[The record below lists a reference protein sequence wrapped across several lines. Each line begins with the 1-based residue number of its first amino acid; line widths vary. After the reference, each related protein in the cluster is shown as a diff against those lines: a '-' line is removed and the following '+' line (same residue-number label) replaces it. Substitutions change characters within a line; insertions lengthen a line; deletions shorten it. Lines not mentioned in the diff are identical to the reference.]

1 MAKKTLAEQIAELSK
16 PEVSDFDIEDSER
29 AIFEHSA
36 SGSEEDEEDEVLKSE
51 HYVKVGKSKLRDNGI
66 HLRDAKYIGKASS
79 RKDIFEDSEHELNVE
94 SSEIS
99 EEDEE
104 DEGGS
109 HSEDSG
115 DEAQEY
121 KALESKSDSES
132 EQIEGDEAQEY
143 KALESKSDSESEQIE
158 EQFDPLSLTNSSDEY
173 NSDSEPSTEEEITD
187 SKRQKLKQFMANE
200 RKHIISR
207 LSAST
212 KIDALKGFA
221 VISQQN
227 TFDKIIDTRI
237 KVQKA
242 LSSANSLPLNKETF
256 EEFVESD
263 TKSLLEAAEED
274 VMALLDTILQLRTKI
289 YNKEKITKDILT
301 YRSKKRSFGEYFSE
315 TEKLDGFLNKHRDS
329 VLTKWSHKVQS
340 ASGAQALSTSK
351 FKALNQSAAQQVEV
365 NLMDMDRLL
374 KRTKLNRRNV
384 VPLGRTESEEE
395 EVKMDRSLKEDNDIF
410 DDEDFYRVLLNDL
423 VDKKIS
429 ESNPTSGL
437 VITKTKVKKNV
448 DTKASKGRKL
458 KFTVQDQIQNYEAPK
473 GDFKWDNEQ
482 IDEFFAGLLGQ
493 RVDFAENSDQES
505 EIEEDN
511 EEVKNDDLRVFG

>member
-16 PEVSDFDIEDSER
+16 PDVPDFDIEDSER
-29 AIFEHSA
+29 VVFEHSA

-66 HLRDAKYIGKASS
+66 HLRDSKYVGKASS
-79 RKDIFEDSEHELNVE
+79 RKEIFEDGEHELNVE
-94 SSEIS
+94 SDEIS
-99 EEDEE
+99 EEDE
-104 DEGGS
+104 DGS
-109 HSEDSG
+109 HSEDS
-115 DEAQEY
+115 DDAAQEY
-121 KALESKSDSES
+121 KAFEGKSDSES
-132 EQIEGDEAQEY
+132 NQIGEQ
-143 KALESKSDSESEQIE
+143 S
-158 EQFDPLSLTNSSDEY
+158 DPLSLTNSSDEY
-173 NSDSEPSTEEEITD
+173 NSDSEPSTEEESTD

-212 KIDALKGFA
+212 QTDALKGFA
-221 VISQQN
+221 VISQQK

-242 LSSANSLPLNKETF
+242 LSSANALPLNKDTF
-256 EEFVESD
+256 EEFMESD
-263 TKSLLEAAEED
+263 TESLLETAEED
-274 VMALLDTILQLRTKI
+274 VMALLDTILQLRTKV
-289 YNKEKITKDILT
+289 YDKEKITKDTLT

-315 TEKLDGFLNKHRDS
+315 TEKLDGFLNKRRDS

-340 ASGAQALSTSK
+340 ASGAQALNTSK
-351 FKALNQSAAQQVEV
+351 FKTLNQSAAQQVEV
-365 NLMDMDRLL
+365 NLMDMNRLL

-395 EVKMDRSLKEDNDIF
+395 EVKMDRSLKEDSDIF

-429 ESNPTSGL
+429 ESNPTTGL
-437 VITKTKVKKNV
+437 AITKTKVKKNV

-473 GDFKWDNEQ
+473 DNFKWDNEQ

-493 RVDFAENSDQES
+493 RVDFAENSDQDS
-505 EIEEDN
+505 EVEEDD